1 MDRKPSREGER
12 LRVLSVGEASPDQV
26 MPPRWEGAPE
36 VVWRSAP
43 GDREAVASL
52 REEGAD
58 LVILRA
64 SGSYRGCGRVLKH
77 LRGLD
82 PNQAPLV
89 FLLVAEG
96 GRIPPLLRAGAD
108 ACLLWRGS
116 SLAFFE
122 VLRSLYWRFSCRFP
136 RALASL
142 RQPEAGEGVLP
153 LDPKTR
159 SIYLRGRWIPLTPIE
174 HRILQCLAET
184 PGVPLDARALM
195 VRVWGDQPPG
205 CGEPP
210 LRWHVRNLRA
220 KLEEDPLRPRILR
233 TLSRRGYALVPP
245 READLLPEGALPE
258 EGREVLEAIAE
269 VAADPFVVADEAW
282 RVVLWNRE
290 AERIFGYRREE
301 VLGRDLRD
309 PLFPEER
316 GGDLWRRWADRTRH
330 VEGFEGDHRVEVEAC
345 TRSGQRRCLEMVQ
358 SGFSLWGRRYRLA
371 VFRPA
376 PRRETLAPPV
386 WASPSL
392 SVAEHEI
399 RHLAQAILGFS
410 QLALASQSP
419 EGRQEH
425 VEGVSRAAHSLSRVL
440 RDYSLLSRIRA
451 WEADPAEQTFHP
463 QELLDRLLRQARDR
477 LDREGRFLD
486 LHAREETGL
495 TRLRG
500 DPERLYQIL
509 WPLLEEALESADE
522 EGVDLTV
529 RGEEIPDGTLELRF
543 DVRSRAE
550 GTRRS
555 QETSPEK
562 LVIGLPEGE
571 LRLQRHPDGER
582 SRAFVLRERQDPQDR
597 DPRARRHPE
606 LEGRRVQVVSL
617 RTRSRRHL
625 EWLFASWGM
634 TVCPLSSETEPPEVA
649 VWDRL
654 LPPGGESPW
663 SRVPLLLLVDPEQPL
678 PEGMAGEAPQ
688 ALLGRPLCPDRLR
701 EALKGLLVPGSLSA
715 SGVEAFLPDLRPLR
729 EALRL
734 QQPHRCREHLEALR
748 KSLTRRE
755 GHATLDQ
762 VEGFLANYRF
772 DEAVRCL
779 EGRA

>member
-1 MDRKPSREGER
+1 MSLLEIAN
-12 LRVLSVGEASPDQV
+12 LSVS
-26 MPPRWEGAPE
+26 
-36 VVWRSAP
+36 
-43 GDREAVASL
+43 
-52 REEGAD
+52 
-58 LVILRA
+58 
-64 SGSYRGCGRVLKH
+64 
-77 LRGLD
+77 
-82 PNQAPLV
+82 
-89 FLLVAEG
+89 F
-96 GRIPPLLRAGAD
+96 
-108 ACLLWRGS
+108 
-116 SLAFFE
+116 
-122 VLRSLYWRFSCRFP
+122 
-136 RALASL
+136 
-142 RQPEAGEGVLP
+142 
-153 LDPKTR
+153 
-159 SIYLRGRWIPLTPIE
+159 
-174 HRILQCLAET
+174 
-184 PGVPLDARALM
+184 
-195 VRVWGDQPPG
+195 
-205 CGEPP
+205 
-210 LRWHVRNLRA
+210 
-220 KLEEDPLRPRILR
+220 
-233 TLSRRGYALVPP
+233 
-245 READLLPEGALPE
+245 
-258 EGREVLEAIAE
+258 
-269 VAADPFVVADEAW
+269 
-282 RVVLWNRE
+282 
-290 AERIFGYRREE
+290 
-301 VLGRDLRD
+301 
-309 PLFPEER
+309 
-316 GGDLWRRWADRTRH
+316 
-330 VEGFEGDHRVEVEAC
+330 
-345 TRSGQRRCLEMVQ
+345 
-358 SGFSLWGRRYRLA
+358 
-371 VFRPA
+371 
-376 PRRETLAPPV
+376 
-386 WASPSL
+386 
-392 SVAEHEI
+392 
-399 RHLAQAILGFS
+399 
-410 QLALASQSP
+410 
-419 EGRQEH
+419 
-425 VEGVSRAAHSLSRVL
+425 
-440 RDYSLLSRIRA
+440 
-451 WEADPAEQTFHP
+451 
-463 QELLDRLLRQARDR
+463 
-477 LDREGRFLD
+477 GRFN
-486 LHAREETGL
+486 AV
-495 TRLRG
+495 
-500 DPERLYQIL
+500 
-509 WPLLEEALESADE
+509 

-617 RTRSRRHL
+617 RPRSRRHL

-688 ALLGRPLCPDRLR
+688 ALRGRPLCPDRLR

-755 GHATLDQ
+755 GHATLDR